1 MRRAIRL
8 EHMGGSPHLMIKR
21 KMTSLLLAGLL
32 ALSVGAAACGGDDD
46 TDTDGTTEI
55 TDIVTT
61 TVAG

>member
-1 MRRAIRL
+1 
-8 EHMGGSPHLMIKR
+8 MIKR

-32 ALSVGAAACGGDDD
+32 ALSVGAAACGDDDD